1 MRQHTNLGC
10 DVTEVSRISKKDAM
24 SRKEYLR
31 NQKNSL
37 GRHIFGVFPAYYPK
51 EIVWSFNALPV
62 EIWDPPLR
70 ISQAQAHLQPYICP
84 VVKSGLEM
92 VLRGDDGLLD
102 GFIFP
107 HTCDSM
113 QNLASLVSDLIK
125 PHKACHFFYHP
136 KAPYRDASRGYYLSQ
151 LKALA
156 ASLEKQLGAFRIEAL
171 VDRVRQSRTITRL
184 VNQLY
189 QDRAK
194 GRLRASAAQFYQTL
208 RRGEFLWPEDYI
220 LELEALSAG
229 NSGESDDRGLSV
241 ILSGVMPVPGAIL
254 NLLDNLQ
261 VRVGHDDLM
270 ISRRR
275 FPVAQ
280 TELDDPFEQ
289 LTADYFL
296 LPPCP
301 TRGSSIAQ
309 RRDYLLKLVAE
320 AEAGGVIFL
329 MMKFCEPEWFDV
341 PLLQEEL
348 KKRKIPSLIIDTEP
362 GPELSGQAVT
372 RVEAFI
378 EMITR

>member
-1 MRQHTNLGC
+1 MTR
-10 DVTEVSRISKKDAM
+10 KD
-24 SRKEYLR
+24 YLR

-37 GRHIFGVFPAYYPK
+37 GRHIFGVLPAYYPK
-51 EIVWSFNALPV
+51 EIVWAFNALPV

-84 VVKSGLEM
+84 VVKLGLEM
-92 VLRGDDGLLD
+92 ILRGDDGLLD

-125 PHKACHFFYHP
+125 PHKSCHFFYHP
-136 KAPYRDASRGYYLSQ
+136 KAPYRDASRRYYLSQ
-151 LKALA
+151 LKALV
-156 ASLEKQLGAFRIEAL
+156 ASLEKQLGAFRIEVL

-189 QDRAK
+189 QYRAK
-194 GRLRASAAQFYQTL
+194 GRLRSSAAEFYQTL
-208 RRGEFLWPEDYI
+208 RRGEFLSPKDYI

-229 NSGESDDRGLSV
+229 NLGEPNGRDLSV

-261 VRVGHDDLM
+261 VRVGHDGLM
-270 ISRRR
+270 IGRRR
-275 FPVAQ
+275 FPVAE

-301 TRGSSIAQ
+301 TRGSSIAH
-309 RRDYLLKLVAE
+309 RIDYLLKLVSE

-348 KKRKIPSLIIDTEP
+348 KKRKIPSLILDTEP

-372 RVEAFI
+372 RVEAFV
-378 EMITR
+378 EMIRP